1 MYCQSTHGI
10 EVRVEPQ
17 FVSKESSGDN
27 HYFIYSYT
35 VTIHNQSGKPCQLI
49 SRHWIIRDGLG
60 REEHVIG
67 DGVLGKQPIIKPGE
81 SYSYRSGCPLATPT
95 GNMRGKYYMVGPND
109 QEFEIRIPLF
119 FLRPDHQPGLE
130 RDAMM

>member
-1 MYCQSTHGI
+1 MYYQRTHGI
-10 EVRVEPQ
+10 EVKVEPQ
-17 FVSKESSGDN
+17 FVSRENSGDH
-27 HYFIYSYT
+27 HYYIYSYT
-35 VTIHNQSGKPCQLI
+35 VTICNQSQKPCQLI

-67 DGVLGKQPIIKPGE
+67 DGVLGKQPIIKAGD

-119 FLRPDHQPGLE
+119 FLRPDQR
-130 RDAMM
+130 RDYGRDVMA